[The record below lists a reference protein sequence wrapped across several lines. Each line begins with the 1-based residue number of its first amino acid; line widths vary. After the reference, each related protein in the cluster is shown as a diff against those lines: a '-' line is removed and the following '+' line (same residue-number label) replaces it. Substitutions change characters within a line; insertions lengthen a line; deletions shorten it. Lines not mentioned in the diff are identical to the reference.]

1 MWRALGLNMAVFG
14 LLFSLHVVF
23 AARDMDNAF
32 AAVATLITLQIVAFG
47 PLTARMS
54 TSQTA
59 PERRLVLR
67 RSLPVALALAVGLA
81 WAYGGMAWSTP
92 ALVGVLGASL
102 VVHALADR
110 RWSS

>member
-1 MWRALGLNMAVFG
+1 MAVFG

-32 AAVATLITLQIVAFG
+32 AAVAALITLQVVAFG
-47 PLTARMS
+47 PLTVRMS
-54 TSQTA
+54 SSQTA
-59 PERRLVLR
+59 SERRLVLR

-81 WAYGGMAWSTP
+81 WAYGGMAWSTS
-92 ALVGVLGASL
+92 ALVRVLGASV
-102 VVHALADR
+102 VVHAVADR

>member
-1 MWRALGLNMAVFG
+1 MAVFG
-14 LLFSLHVVF
+14 LFFGLHIVF

-32 AAVATLITLQIVAFG
+32 AAVAALITLQVVTFG

-54 TSQTA
+54 ASKTA
-59 PERRLVLR
+59 SERRLVLR
-67 RSLPVALALAVGLA
+67 RSFPVALALGVGLA

-102 VVHALADR
+102 VVHVLADR